1 MANTSFSG
9 PVNSANGF
17 VGNVTGDVVG
27 AIQLPTFTTATAPD
41 AGEAGEGT
49 LIFVTD
55 GRVGLPTIAVSDG
68 EDWYA
73 SNGLV
78 IDDNS

>member
-1 MANTSFSG
+1 MGRTTFSG
-9 PVNSANGF
+9 PVASPGGF
-17 VGNVTGDVVG
+17 EGDLVG
-27 AIQLPTFTTATAPD
+27 AVQLPTFTTATAPD

-49 LIFVTD
+49 IIFVTD

-78 IDDNS
+78 IDDDT

>member
-1 MANTSFSG
+1 MGKTSFSG
-9 PVNSANGF
+9 PVNSAAGF
-17 VGNVTGDVVG
+17 VGDVVG

-41 AGEAGEGT
+41 AGDAGEGT
-49 LIFVTD
+49 IIFVTD

-78 IDDNS
+78 IDDDT